1 MILLTT
7 RNIYIYIYVCPLSFR
22 LRVEGENRED
32 SWTFR
37 NGFWNFR
44 FVTSPNCSTDVSD
57 GDSAHKI
64 VQSARMEVLLLY
76 VVPSTSLA
84 SLATKE
90 RIDTVIQM
98 QRLDSRADRSGC
110 HIIAMLSLD
119 LLPCLSVVRSCNSYL
134 TTFIARIFHD
144 EQLLLF
150 S

>member
-1 MILLTT
+1 M
-7 RNIYIYIYVCPLSFR
+7 
-22 LRVEGENRED
+22 
-32 SWTFR
+32 
-37 NGFWNFR
+37 
-44 FVTSPNCSTDVSD
+44 TSPNCSTDVSD